1 MHHALVERIYSL
13 IIVILDEMNSDDNYD
28 YIFKVG
34 GTEAARQTN
43 VLLIFCIFTT
53 RLSVYIVQYC
63 REIIHDKLYVY
74 YVYNNVYQWRVMGGE
89 ASHLWSIYYIKYYTN
104 ILLQICI

>member
-74 YVYNNVYQWRVMGGE
+74 YVYNNVYQWRVMGGRRPPSG
-89 ASHLWSIYYIKYYTN
+89 AFII
-104 ILLQICI
+104 

>member
-34 GTEAARQTN
+34 GTEAADRLMFFSYF
-43 VLLIFCIFTT
+43 VFLLLDCP
-53 RLSVYIVQYC
+53 YILYNIA
-63 REIIHDKLYVY
+63 EKLYTISYMFIMFIIMFISGVL
-74 YVYNNVYQWRVMGGE
+74 WGGRRPPSG
-89 ASHLWSIYYIKYYTN
+89 AFII
-104 ILLQICI
+104 